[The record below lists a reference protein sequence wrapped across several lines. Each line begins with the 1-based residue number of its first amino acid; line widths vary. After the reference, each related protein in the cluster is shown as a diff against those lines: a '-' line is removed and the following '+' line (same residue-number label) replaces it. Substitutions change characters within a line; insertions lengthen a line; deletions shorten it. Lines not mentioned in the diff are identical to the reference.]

1 MHRYISAAGF
11 SDSDIQC
18 DAPSVAETVQDGFR
32 GLIAIL
38 AGHLQSA
45 SDGDD
50 EARLAIAKAK
60 DAAERGLL
68 LSRQLIEQLRNPALR
83 G

>member
-1 MHRYISAAGF
+1 MHRYSPVAGF
-11 SDSDIQC
+11 SNSNSQR
-18 DAPSVAETVQDGFR
+18 DAPSVAETVQDGFS
-32 GLIAIL
+32 GLITIL
-38 AGHLQSA
+38 TGHLQRA